1 MITQADTTLLQ
12 MFADIA
18 DNNEIL
24 LRFICCLTYIFK
36 ENFAGN
42 FLYLFSQ
49 FFILISLNENE
60 TKHVLSYLIYKSQ
73 LLIHLSIL
81 FSIQWLE
88 FELLSGTYWLY
99 LSIWQ
104 KNLNYF

>member
-24 LRFICCLTYIFK
+24 LRFICCLTYISK

-42 FLYLFSQ
+42 FIYLFSQ
-49 FFILISLNENE
+49 FF
-60 TKHVLSYLIYKSQ
+60 YLDQ
-73 LLIHLSIL
+73 L
-81 FSIQWLE
+81 
-88 FELLSGTYWLY
+88 
-99 LSIWQ
+99 
-104 KNLNYF
+104 K

>member
-24 LRFICCLTYIFK
+24 LRFICCLTYISK

-42 FLYLFSQ
+42 FIYLFSH
-49 FFILISLNENE
+49 FFILISLNE
-60 TKHVLSYLIYKSQ
+60 TKHVLSYLINKSQ

-81 FSIQWLE
+81 FSIQRLE

-104 KNLNYF
+104 ENLNYF